1 MAYTYEG
8 YKWNGNPLGTAGG
21 NVTWSVDGTVPA
33 SFENDLAQAF
43 RWSDYGNIT
52 FTRVASSANITFTYG
67 NIDGPLNVAGR
78 ATTSFNPANG
88 RINSVNI
95 ILDSSENW
103 TEDAG
108 GVATSS
114 LSGVRLSTVAL
125 HEVGHGIGLG
135 HIESEPAIMNSVSSP
150 AVNTLQASDIEGVQ
164 AIYGVVCYGPGTLIR
179 TIAGDVAVED
189 LRIGDLVVTGSGEHR
204 PVRWLGQRTVACRQ
218 HPDPRMAHPV
228 RIARDAI
235 GPNRPCRDLTVSPE
249 HAVAVTVVD
258 EVLVPAHRLVNGA
271 TIAYAEC
278 ETITYWHVELD
289 SHDILIANGLP
300 AESYIDCG
308 NRSFFTGCQG
318 EAARAPSGSLAAY
331 CRPLADETVVRA
343 VRSRLRARALDLGWQ
358 LATDPLAD
366 LHVVADGRVVRPD
379 VLGTRARFV
388 LPVDAQEVW
397 LMSDTGVPAETGE
410 SGDIRRLGV
419 SLSGMSVDDGL
430 TGCRE
435 IALDDPRLGE
445 GFHVLEE
452 DGARHR
458 WTDGR
463 ARLPASLWAGC
474 RGQVFVRV
482 ELLESELARWVP
494 PAAEAGPKGH
504 APRLVW
510 SA

>member
-358 LATDPLAD
+358 LATDPLAE
-366 LHVVADGRVVRPD
+366 APRGRAAPPGR
-379 VLGTRARFV
+379 R
-388 LPVDAQEVW
+388 
-397 LMSDTGVPAETGE
+397 
-410 SGDIRRLGV
+410 SGP
-419 SLSGMSVDDGL
+419 GL
-430 TGCRE
+430 
-435 IALDDPRLGE
+435 
-445 GFHVLEE
+445 
-452 DGARHR
+452 GARR
-458 WTDGR
+458 QR
-463 ARLPASLWAGC
+463 RS
-474 RGQVFVRV
+474 
-482 ELLESELARWVP
+482 
-494 PAAEAGPKGH
+494 
-504 APRLVW
+504 
-510 SA
+510 